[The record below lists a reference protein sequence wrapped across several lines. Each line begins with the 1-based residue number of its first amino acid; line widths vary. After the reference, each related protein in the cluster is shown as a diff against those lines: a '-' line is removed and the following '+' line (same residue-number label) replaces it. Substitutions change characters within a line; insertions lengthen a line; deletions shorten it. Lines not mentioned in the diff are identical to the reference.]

1 VLVYRSAVGSAAMA
15 LFSSC
20 LPVCSAFGRAC
31 SSVESEDEE
40 CEEETDGGELYDLQG
55 FDEASRAVWRRSIE
69 VGWASVT
76 GSMGLVAWEFDAS
89 LLEFGRRGTRGAAM
103 RRLVE
108 VRRRGSVVSFSTMG
122 SVEVWWG
129 SVVAFSMM
137 RLTEIGGWRR
147 HMFFLGVMGSM
158 RSIHIRSV
166 MEARFV
172 CPFWR
177 WSWRMS
183 RGLSRFPVVRW
194 FSMMRRLS
202 VVRWRVSADWQRM
215 MWEVRLSWVSVITLW
230 GPSAVLAAMEG
241 RMLWEMRFLD
251 WNLREVMLETWV
263 VKLIIKLLII
273 FVVASNLPV

>member
-1 VLVYRSAVGSAAMA
+1 
-15 LFSSC
+15 
-20 LPVCSAFGRAC
+20 
-31 SSVESEDEE
+31 VEGEDEE

-55 FDEASRAVWRRSIE
+55 FDEASRAVWRRTIKVWWATRRRSIE

-76 GSMGLVAWEFDAS
+76 GSMGLVAWEFDAF
-89 LLEFGRRGTRGAAM
+89 LLEFGRRRTRGALM
-103 RRLVE
+103 RWLIE
-108 VRRRGSVVSFSTMG
+108 VRRGGSVVSFSMMG
-122 SVEVWWG
+122 SVEVLWG
-129 SVVAFSMM
+129 SVVAFSVM
-137 RLTEIGGWRR
+137 RLNEIGGWRR
-147 HMFFLGVMGSM
+147 HMFFLGVMGWM
-158 RSIHIRSV
+158 RSIHIRSM

-183 RGLSRFPVVRW
+183 RGLSRFPMVRW

-215 MWEVRLSWVSVITLW
+215 MWEVRLSWVGVITLW

-251 WNLREVMLETWV
+251 WNLWEVRLETRV

-273 FVVASNLPV
+273 FVVASNLPI

>member
-1 VLVYRSAVGSAAMA
+1 
-15 LFSSC
+15 
-20 LPVCSAFGRAC
+20 
-31 SSVESEDEE
+31 VESEDEE

-55 FDEASRAVWRRSIE
+55 FDEASRAVWRGAIKVWWAMRRRSIE

-76 GSMGLVAWEFDAS
+76 RSMGLVAWEFDAF
-89 LLEFGRRGTRGAAM
+89 LLEFGRRGTRGAVV

-108 VRRRGSVVSFSTMG
+108 VRRRGSMVSFSMMG

-129 SVVAFSMM
+129 FVVAFSVM
-137 RLTEIGGWRR
+137 RLIEIGGWRR
-147 HMFFLGVMGSM
+147 HMLFLGVMGWM

-166 MEARFV
+166 MEVRFV

-183 RGLSRFPVVRW
+183 RGLSRFPMVRW

-202 VVRWRVSADWQRM
+202 VVGWRVSANWQRM
-215 MWEVRLSWVSVITLW
+215 VWEVRLSWVGVITLW
-230 GPSAVLAAMEG
+230 GPSAVLAATEG

-251 WNLREVMLETWV
+251 WKLREVRLEMWV

-273 FVVASNLPV
+273 FVVASNLPI